1 MSQYKQMRSTMAFI
15 FDLDGVIVDTAKYHY
30 LAWHQLADRLGIP
43 FNKADNERL
52 KGVSRVQSLELLL
65 SLGGRRISAAEKQQY
80 LEEKNR
86 QYLSFVHK
94 MTTDEILP
102 GVPALL
108 DFLDANH
115 IRYALGSASKN
126 AALILQ
132 KVGLYERFSAIVD
145 GNEVAQAKPAPE
157 VFLLGAQKLKVQ
169 AQDCVVVEDAIAGVE
184 AARAAGMKCI
194 GIGDKEVLGKAD
206 IVFKEMADIDI
217 NYIKNLINND

>member
-1 MSQYKQMRSTMAFI
+1 MAFI

>member
-1 MSQYKQMRSTMAFI
+1 MSQYKQMRSTTAFI

-30 LAWHQLADRLGIP
+30 LAWHQLANRLGIP
-43 FNKADNERL
+43 FSKADNERL